1 MGVSSSIDA
10 DEYISIVREA
20 LDDFRQVPSPT
31 AIKTLMSLKAKTF
44 ETALPLATYNMG
56 LEDFLG
62 EDYLSKAR
70 MDGVQ
75 YFMLDRKEVY
85 ASVELRLTG
94 DEPKAALSGI
104 IHGRLIDATVTSIG
118 HAENLP
124 ETADNDYDLRILE
137 IPGVNCSLLWLH
149 SDDEKIDDL
158 FVSRI
163 ATPAERTR
171 NPYFTAQEVKDI
183 FGERAAANLSFLRAD
198 NPCPSIPFAEN
209 CD

>member
-1 MGVSSSIDA
+1 MGISSSIDPN
-10 DEYISIVREA
+10 EYISIVREA
-20 LDDFRQVPSPT
+20 LDEFRQVPSPT
-31 AIKTLMSLKAKTF
+31 AIKTLLSLKAKNF
-44 ETALPLATYNMG
+44 ETALPLATYNLD

-75 YFMLDRKEVY
+75 YFMLDKKEVY

-94 DEPKAALSGI
+94 DERKASLAGI
-104 IHGRLIDATVTSIG
+104 IRGRLIDGTVTSIG
-118 HAENLP
+118 HAENLL
-124 ETADNDYDLRILE
+124 ETSDNDYDLRILE

-158 FVSRI
+158 FVRRI
-163 ATPAERTR
+163 ATPADRAST
-171 NPYFTAQEVKDI
+171 PTFTAQEVRDI
-183 FGERAAANLSFLRAD
+183 FGERAAANLAFLRAD
-198 NPCPSIPFAEN
+198 HPCPEIPFAES